1 MTCALSW
8 VVYACCDADVN
19 WLFVIASSLL
29 VIALILRVA
38 LSDVNVQGGGK
49 LEREI
54 NLNTVEEEGRFARVS
69 D

>member
-1 MTCALSW
+1 M
-8 VVYACCDADVN
+8 
-19 WLFVIASSLL
+19 L
-29 VIALILRVA
+29 VIALVLRVD
-38 LSDVNVQGGGK
+38 LPDVNVQGGGK